1 MKEFLF
7 LQALF
12 VGIVFTAFFIFLLN
26 KFVTGLYTQA
36 WLLFLPI
43 PLILGI
49 WLFYAI
55 YYKQIILSLGAIGC
69 SIAFFS
75 WIMKELN
82 VSFSKLRSERN
93 VPIAYRIY
101 KVLNYEVSVCAQEKG
116 HCIHQV
122 PTNESE
128 KLTKCFLNR
137 LNEVVMVLDDR
148 MSSYIVKFDTLG
160 YQQSIEIPTDDDHRK
175 VAYIVDDYI
184 INIADNTYSS
194 FFLND
199 DEDFLPMT
207 FVEASKNW
215 TKEEQQAF
223 FDEKVK
229 SDASCYK
236 IIDKVH
242 YPTGIY
248 ANTDTLFYEVSKGK
262 QSKIIFLKDDKWQYF
277 YTDIEHTSFGKD
289 ILKIQYNYPELFD
302 EKRFPIQERS
312 LKRTYIHPQYVQT
325 YQDNYGYTTIL
336 YYHIIKP
343 FLTYHLKTRFETVKS
358 QEELSAL
365 PTYYF
370 KNDTETIEVFGS
382 MRLYSHKHLQY
393 QLLRIGKKTY
403 RVGK

>member
-1 MKEFLF
+1 MKKDLF
-7 LQALF
+7 FPALIA
-12 VGIVFTAFFIFLLN
+12 GIVFSAFFIFLVN
-26 KFVTGLYTQA
+26 EFSTSLYSEM
-36 WLLFLPI
+36 WLLFFPI

-69 SIAFFS
+69 TIAFFA
-75 WIMKELN
+75 WIMDELD
-82 VSFSKLRSERN
+82 VSFSKLRAEKN
-93 VPIAYRIY
+93 LPIAYRDYEDLDYEISTCAEEGGNCIY
-101 KVLNYEVSVCAQEKG
+101 E
-116 HCIHQV
+116 V

-128 KLTKCFLNR
+128 DLTSCFLNR
-137 LNEVVMVLDDR
+137 RNEVVMVQDDR

-160 YQQSIEIPTDDDHRK
+160 YQQSIEVPTDDDHRK
-175 VAYIVDDYI
+175 VAYIVDNYI
-184 INIADNTYSS
+184 INIANNTYSS

-215 TKEEQQAF
+215 TKEEQQTYFENNVKTKATCF
-223 FDEKVK
+223 KIVKRKV
-229 SDASCYK
+229 
-236 IIDKVH
+236 
-242 YPTGIY
+242 
-248 ANTDTLFYEVSKGK
+248 F
-262 QSKIIFLKDDKWQYF
+262 FLKDDKWQYF
-277 YTDIEHTSFGKD
+277 YTDLGKET
-289 ILKIQYNYPELFD
+289 LKTQYNYPELFD
-302 EKRFPIQERS
+302 EKRFPMQERS

-358 QEELSAL
+358 QEELRTL

>member
-7 LQALF
+7 LPALL
-12 VGIVFTAFFIFLLN
+12 VGIFFAAFFIFLVN
-26 KFVTGLYTQA
+26 EFSTSLYSEV
-36 WLLFLPI
+36 WLLFFPI

-49 WLFYAI
+49 WLFHAI

-69 SIAFFS
+69 SIAFFA

-82 VSFSKLRSERN
+82 VSFSKLSSEKN
-93 VPIAYRIY
+93 LPITYQNY
-101 KVLNYEVSVCAQEKG
+101 EDLDYEVSVCAQEKG
-116 HCIHQV
+116 HCIHEV

-128 KLTKCFLNR
+128 DLTSCFLNH
-137 LNEVVMVLDDR
+137 LNEVVMVQDDR

-160 YQQSIEIPTDDDHRK
+160 YQQSIEVPTDDDHRK

-184 INIADNTYSS
+184 ITIADNTYSS

-215 TKEEQQAF
+215 TKEEQQTYF
-223 FDEKVK
+223 ENNVKTKSTCFKIVKRKKSKV
-229 SDASCYK
+229 
-236 IIDKVH
+236 
-242 YPTGIY
+242 
-248 ANTDTLFYEVSKGK
+248 F
-262 QSKIIFLKDDKWQYF
+262 FLKDDKWQYF
-277 YTDIEHTSFGKD
+277 YTDLGKET
-289 ILKIQYNYPELFD
+289 LKTQYNYPELFD

-312 LKRTYIHPQYVQT
+312 LKRTDIHPQYVQT

-358 QEELSAL
+358 QKELSAL

>member
-7 LQALF
+7 LPALL
-12 VGIVFTAFFIFLLN
+12 VGIFFAAFFIFLVN
-26 KFVTGLYTQA
+26 EFSTSLYSEV
-36 WLLFLPI
+36 WLLFFPI

-69 SIAFFS
+69 SIAFFA

-82 VSFSKLRSERN
+82 VSFSKLSSEKN
-93 VPIAYRIY
+93 LPITYQNY
-101 KVLNYEVSVCAQEKG
+101 EDLDYEVSVCAQEKG
-116 HCIHQV
+116 HCIHEV

-128 KLTKCFLNR
+128 DLTSCFLNH
-137 LNEVVMVLDDR
+137 LNEVVMVQDDR

-160 YQQSIEIPTDDDHRK
+160 YQQSIEVPTDDDHRK

-215 TKEEQQAF
+215 TKEEQQTYFENNVKTKATCF
-223 FDEKVK
+223 KIVKRKKSKV
-229 SDASCYK
+229 
-236 IIDKVH
+236 
-242 YPTGIY
+242 
-248 ANTDTLFYEVSKGK
+248 F
-262 QSKIIFLKDDKWQYF
+262 FLKDDKWQYF
-277 YTDIEHTSFGKD
+277 YTDLGKET
-289 ILKIQYNYPELFD
+289 LKTQYNYPELFD
-302 EKRFPIQERS
+302 EKCFPIQERS

-358 QEELSAL
+358 QKELSAL

>member
-7 LQALF
+7 LPALL
-12 VGIVFTAFFIFLLN
+12 VGIFFAAFFIFLVN
-26 KFVTGLYTQA
+26 EFSTSLYSEV
-36 WLLFLPI
+36 WLLFFPI

-69 SIAFFS
+69 SIAFFA

-82 VSFSKLRSERN
+82 VSFSKLSSEKN
-93 VPIAYRIY
+93 LPITYQNY
-101 KVLNYEVSVCAQEKG
+101 EDLDYEVSVCAQEKG
-116 HCIHQV
+116 HCIHEV

-128 KLTKCFLNR
+128 DLTSCFLNH
-137 LNEVVMVLDDR
+137 LNEVVMVQDDR

-160 YQQSIEIPTDDDHRK
+160 YQQSIEVPTDDDHRK

-184 INIADNTYSS
+184 INIADNIYSS

-215 TKEEQQAF
+215 TKEEQQTYFENNVKTKATCF
-223 FDEKVK
+223 KIVKRKKSKV
-229 SDASCYK
+229 
-236 IIDKVH
+236 
-242 YPTGIY
+242 
-248 ANTDTLFYEVSKGK
+248 F
-262 QSKIIFLKDDKWQYF
+262 FLKDDKWQYF
-277 YTDIEHTSFGKD
+277 YTDLGKET
-289 ILKIQYNYPELFD
+289 LKTQYNYPELFD

-358 QEELSAL
+358 QKELSAL

>member
-1 MKEFLF
+1 MKKFLF
-7 LQALF
+7 LPALL
-12 VGIVFTAFFIFLLN
+12 VGIVFAAFFIFLVN
-26 KFVTGLYTQA
+26 EFSTSLYSEM
-36 WLLFLPI
+36 WLLFFPI

-69 SIAFFS
+69 SIAFFA

-82 VSFSKLRSERN
+82 VSFSKLSSEKKL
-93 VPIAYRIY
+93 PITYQ
-101 KVLNYEVSVCAQEKG
+101 NYEDLDYEVYVCAQEKG
-116 HCIHQV
+116 HCIDEV

-128 KLTKCFLNR
+128 DLTSCFLNH
-137 LNEVVMVLDDR
+137 LNEVVMVQDDR

-160 YQQSIEIPTDDDHRK
+160 YQQSIEVPTDDDHRK

-184 INIADNTYSS
+184 INIANNTYSS

-215 TKEEQQAF
+215 TKEEQQTYFENNVKTKATCF
-223 FDEKVK
+223 KIVKRKV
-229 SDASCYK
+229 
-236 IIDKVH
+236 
-242 YPTGIY
+242 
-248 ANTDTLFYEVSKGK
+248 F
-262 QSKIIFLKDDKWQYF
+262 FLKDDKWQYF
-277 YTDIEHTSFGKD
+277 YTDLGKET
-289 ILKIQYNYPELFD
+289 LKTQYNYPELFD
-302 EKRFPIQERS
+302 EKRFPMQERS

-358 QEELSAL
+358 QEELRTL

>member
-7 LQALF
+7 LPALL
-12 VGIVFTAFFIFLLN
+12 VGIFFAAFFIFLVN
-26 KFVTGLYTQA
+26 EFSTILYSEV
-36 WLLFLPI
+36 WLLFFPI

-69 SIAFFS
+69 SIAFFA

-82 VSFSKLRSERN
+82 VSFSKLSSEKN
-93 VPIAYRIY
+93 LPITYQNY
-101 KVLNYEVSVCAQEKG
+101 EDLDYEVSVCAQEKG
-116 HCIHQV
+116 HCIHEV

-128 KLTKCFLNR
+128 DLTSCFLNH
-137 LNEVVMVLDDR
+137 LNEVVMVQDDR

-160 YQQSIEIPTDDDHRK
+160 YQQSIEVPTDDDHRK

-215 TKEEQQAF
+215 TKEEQQTYFENNVKTKATCF
-223 FDEKVK
+223 KIVKRKKSKV
-229 SDASCYK
+229 
-236 IIDKVH
+236 
-242 YPTGIY
+242 
-248 ANTDTLFYEVSKGK
+248 F
-262 QSKIIFLKDDKWQYF
+262 FLKDDKWQYF
-277 YTDIEHTSFGKD
+277 YTDLGKET
-289 ILKIQYNYPELFD
+289 LKTQYNYPELFD

-358 QEELSAL
+358 QKELSAL

>member
-1 MKEFLF
+1 MKKFLF
-7 LQALF
+7 LPALL
-12 VGIVFTAFFIFLLN
+12 VGIFFAAFFIFLVN
-26 KFVTGLYTQA
+26 EFSTSLYSEV
-36 WLLFLPI
+36 WLLFFPI

-69 SIAFFS
+69 SIAFFA

-82 VSFSKLRSERN
+82 VSFSKLSSEKN
-93 VPIAYRIY
+93 LPITYQNY
-101 KVLNYEVSVCAQEKG
+101 EDLDYEVSVCAQEKG
-116 HCIHQV
+116 HCIHEV

-128 KLTKCFLNR
+128 DLTSCFLNH
-137 LNEVVMVLDDR
+137 LNEVVMVQDDR

-160 YQQSIEIPTDDDHRK
+160 YQQSIEVPTDDDHRK

-215 TKEEQQAF
+215 TKEEQQTYFENNVKTKATCF
-223 FDEKVK
+223 KIVKREK
-229 SDASCYK
+229 S
-236 IIDKVH
+236 KV
-242 YPTGIY
+242 
-248 ANTDTLFYEVSKGK
+248 F
-262 QSKIIFLKDDKWQYF
+262 FLKDDKWQYF
-277 YTDIEHTSFGKD
+277 YTDLGKET
-289 ILKIQYNYPELFD
+289 LKTQYNYPELFD

-358 QEELSAL
+358 QKELSAL

>member
-7 LQALF
+7 LPALL
-12 VGIVFTAFFIFLLN
+12 VGIFFAAFFIFLVN
-26 KFVTGLYTQA
+26 EFSTSLYSEV
-36 WLLFLPI
+36 WLLFFPI

-69 SIAFFS
+69 SIAFFA

-82 VSFSKLRSERN
+82 VSFSKLSSEKN
-93 VPIAYRIY
+93 LPITYQNY
-101 KVLNYEVSVCAQEKG
+101 EDLDYEVSVCAQEKG
-116 HCIHQV
+116 HCIHEV

-128 KLTKCFLNR
+128 DLTSCFLNH
-137 LNEVVMVLDDR
+137 LNEVVMVQDDR

-160 YQQSIEIPTDDDHRK
+160 YQQSIEVPTDDDHRK

-215 TKEEQQAF
+215 TKEEQQTYFENNVKTKATCF
-223 FDEKVK
+223 KIVKRKKSKV
-229 SDASCYK
+229 
-236 IIDKVH
+236 
-242 YPTGIY
+242 
-248 ANTDTLFYEVSKGK
+248 F
-262 QSKIIFLKDDKWQYF
+262 FLKDDKWQYF
-277 YTDIEHTSFGKD
+277 YTDLGKET
-289 ILKIQYNYPELFD
+289 LKTQYNYPELFD

-358 QEELSAL
+358 QKELSAL

>member
-7 LQALF
+7 LPALL
-12 VGIVFTAFFIFLLN
+12 VGIFFAAFFIFLVN
-26 KFVTGLYTQA
+26 EFSTSLYSEV
-36 WLLFLPI
+36 WLLFFPI

-69 SIAFFS
+69 SIAFFA

-82 VSFSKLRSERN
+82 VSFSKLSSEKN
-93 VPIAYRIY
+93 LPITYQNY
-101 KVLNYEVSVCAQEKG
+101 EDLDYEVSVCAQEKG
-116 HCIHQV
+116 HCIHEV

-128 KLTKCFLNR
+128 DLTSCFLNH
-137 LNEVVMVLDDR
+137 LNEVVMVQDDR

-160 YQQSIEIPTDDDHRK
+160 YQQSIEVPTDDDHRK

-184 INIADNTYSS
+184 INIANNTYSS

-215 TKEEQQAF
+215 TKEEQQTYFENNVKTKATCF
-223 FDEKVK
+223 KIVKRKV
-229 SDASCYK
+229 
-236 IIDKVH
+236 
-242 YPTGIY
+242 
-248 ANTDTLFYEVSKGK
+248 F
-262 QSKIIFLKDDKWQYF
+262 FLKDDKWQYF
-277 YTDIEHTSFGKD
+277 YTDLGKET
-289 ILKIQYNYPELFD
+289 LKTQYNYPELFD
-302 EKRFPIQERS
+302 EKRFPMQERS

-358 QEELSAL
+358 QEELRTL

>member
-7 LQALF
+7 LPALL
-12 VGIVFTAFFIFLLN
+12 VGIFFAAFFIFLVN
-26 KFVTGLYTQA
+26 EFSTSLYSEV
-36 WLLFLPI
+36 WLLFFPI

-82 VSFSKLRSERN
+82 VSFSKLSSEKN
-93 VPIAYRIY
+93 LPITYQNY
-101 KVLNYEVSVCAQEKG
+101 EDLDYEVSVCAQEKG
-116 HCIHQV
+116 HCIHEV

-128 KLTKCFLNR
+128 DLTSCFLNH
-137 LNEVVMVLDDR
+137 LNEVVMVQDDR

-160 YQQSIEIPTDDDHRK
+160 YQQSIEVPTDDDHRK

-184 INIADNTYSS
+184 INIANNTYSS

-215 TKEEQQAF
+215 TKEEQQTYFENNVKTKATCF
-223 FDEKVK
+223 KIVKRKKSKV
-229 SDASCYK
+229 
-236 IIDKVH
+236 
-242 YPTGIY
+242 
-248 ANTDTLFYEVSKGK
+248 F
-262 QSKIIFLKDDKWQYF
+262 FLKDDKWQYF
-277 YTDIEHTSFGKD
+277 YTDLGKET
-289 ILKIQYNYPELFD
+289 LKTQYNYPELFD

-358 QEELSAL
+358 QEELRAL

-382 MRLYSHKHLQY
+382 MRLYSHKYLQY

>member
-7 LQALF
+7 LPALL
-12 VGIVFTAFFIFLLN
+12 VGIFFAAFFIFLVN
-26 KFVTGLYTQA
+26 EFSTSLYSEV
-36 WLLFLPI
+36 WLLFSPI

-49 WLFYAI
+49 WLFHAI

-69 SIAFFS
+69 SIAFFA

-82 VSFSKLRSERN
+82 VSFSKLSSEKN
-93 VPIAYRIY
+93 LPITYQNY
-101 KVLNYEVSVCAQEKG
+101 EDLDYEVSVCAQEKG
-116 HCIHQV
+116 HCIHEV

-128 KLTKCFLNR
+128 DLTSCFLNH
-137 LNEVVMVLDDR
+137 LNEVVMVQDDR

-160 YQQSIEIPTDDDHRK
+160 YQQSIEVPTDDDHRK

-215 TKEEQQAF
+215 TKEEQQTYF
-223 FDEKVK
+223 ENNVKTKSTCFKIVKRKKSKV
-229 SDASCYK
+229 
-236 IIDKVH
+236 
-242 YPTGIY
+242 
-248 ANTDTLFYEVSKGK
+248 F
-262 QSKIIFLKDDKWQYF
+262 FLKDDKWQYF
-277 YTDIEHTSFGKD
+277 YTDLGKET
-289 ILKIQYNYPELFD
+289 LKTQYNYPELFD

-358 QEELSAL
+358 QKELSAL

>member
-7 LQALF
+7 LPALL
-12 VGIVFTAFFIFLLN
+12 VGIFFAAFFIFLVN
-26 KFVTGLYTQA
+26 EFSTSLYSEV
-36 WLLFLPI
+36 WLLFFPI

-69 SIAFFS
+69 SIAFFA

-82 VSFSKLRSERN
+82 VSFSKLSSEKN
-93 VPIAYRIY
+93 LPITYQ
-101 KVLNYEVSVCAQEKG
+101 NYEVSVCAQEKG
-116 HCIHQV
+116 HCIHEV

-128 KLTKCFLNR
+128 DLTSCFLNH
-137 LNEVVMVLDDR
+137 LNEVVMVQDDR

-160 YQQSIEIPTDDDHRK
+160 YQQSIEVPTDDDHRK

-215 TKEEQQAF
+215 TKEEQQTYFENNVKTKATCF
-223 FDEKVK
+223 KIVKRKKSKV
-229 SDASCYK
+229 
-236 IIDKVH
+236 
-242 YPTGIY
+242 
-248 ANTDTLFYEVSKGK
+248 F
-262 QSKIIFLKDDKWQYF
+262 FLKDDKWQYF
-277 YTDIEHTSFGKD
+277 YTDLGKET
-289 ILKIQYNYPELFD
+289 LKTQYNYPELFD

-358 QEELSAL
+358 QKELSAL

>member
-7 LQALF
+7 LPALL
-12 VGIVFTAFFIFLLN
+12 VGIFFAAFFIFLVN
-26 KFVTGLYTQA
+26 EFSTSLYSEV
-36 WLLFLPI
+36 WLLFFPI

-69 SIAFFS
+69 SIAFFA

-82 VSFSKLRSERN
+82 VSFSKLSSEKN
-93 VPIAYRIY
+93 LPITYQNY
-101 KVLNYEVSVCAQEKG
+101 EDLDYEVSVCAQEKG
-116 HCIHQV
+116 HCIHEV

-128 KLTKCFLNR
+128 DLTSCFLNH
-137 LNEVVMVLDDR
+137 LNEVVMVQDDR

-160 YQQSIEIPTDDDHRK
+160 YQQSIEVPTDDDHRK

-215 TKEEQQAF
+215 TKEEQQTYFENNVKTKATCF
-223 FDEKVK
+223 KIVKRKKSKV
-229 SDASCYK
+229 
-236 IIDKVH
+236 
-242 YPTGIY
+242 
-248 ANTDTLFYEVSKGK
+248 F
-262 QSKIIFLKDDKWQYF
+262 FLKDDKWQYF
-277 YTDIEHTSFGKD
+277 YTDLGKET
-289 ILKIQYNYPELFD
+289 LKTQYNYPELFD

-358 QEELSAL
+358 QKELSAL

-370 KNDTETIEVFGS
+370 KNDTETIEVLGS

>member
-7 LQALF
+7 LPALL
-12 VGIVFTAFFIFLLN
+12 VGIFFAAFFIFLVN
-26 KFVTGLYTQA
+26 EFSTSLYSEV
-36 WLLFLPI
+36 WLLFFPI
-43 PLILGI
+43 PLILWI
-49 WLFYAI
+49 LLFYAI

-82 VSFSKLRSERN
+82 VSFSKLSSEKN
-93 VPIAYRIY
+93 LPITYQNY
-101 KVLNYEVSVCAQEKG
+101 EDLDYEVSVCAQEKG
-116 HCIHQV
+116 HCIHEV

-128 KLTKCFLNR
+128 DLTSCFLNH
-137 LNEVVMVLDDR
+137 LNEVVMVQDDR

-160 YQQSIEIPTDDDHRK
+160 YQQSIEVPTDDDHRK

-184 INIADNTYSS
+184 INIANNTYSS

-215 TKEEQQAF
+215 TKEEQQTYFENNVKTKATCF
-223 FDEKVK
+223 KIVKRKKSKV
-229 SDASCYK
+229 
-236 IIDKVH
+236 
-242 YPTGIY
+242 
-248 ANTDTLFYEVSKGK
+248 F
-262 QSKIIFLKDDKWQYF
+262 FLKDDKWQYF
-277 YTDIEHTSFGKD
+277 YTDLGKET
-289 ILKIQYNYPELFD
+289 LKTQYNYPELFD

-358 QEELSAL
+358 QEELRAL

-382 MRLYSHKHLQY
+382 MRLYSHKYLQY